1 MESKVNMASSE
12 HWRKKGNELYV
23 SVKEGLAPTVK
34 TERYKQAIQC
44 YNRAFDMG
52 KTEDDKTSAAKNIG
66 MASWRLMKVHSES
79 DCYSPQYR
87 YTLFYHIKEAFK
99 FFSFAYQHGFNVK
112 PLSWVTG
119 VLTSCRAC
127 WEDVATN
134 VLDVFDIELRCQA
147 IYDIAMAIEVK
158 EVKSE
163 AFLKLAE
170 CQFHRGIVAIQ
181 DKDYKKC
188 LNAMRECYMP
198 INEAGRISPEEQI
211 QTEVRVLEQDVLM
224 HTCMAESMQAR
235 DIGDALF
242 EKVLRDEES
251 LNIDMVWEV
260 IDWYKQACI
269 RTRDITEV
277 ELEAISLS
285 RLGRVYGRVLKLKYK
300 AKEYYK
306 LAIQL
311 AHSMYPRTFVLED
324 WFQEATTSLAEY
336 QSETVQA
343 EEERKAA
350 EKKEVLKT
358 LEKEIKLLDSKVD
371 VSHDEFLKFVYNKF
385 PPKDKSKKLVLP
397 KQTESD
403 RLTKI
408 KKTLQKA
415 VVHYHPD
422 SIDEK
427 LEGQKWKVLSEE
439 ITKCLTRR
447 YETMKG

>member
-52 KTEDDKTSAAKNIG
+52 KTEDDKTSAAKNI
-66 MASWRLMKVHSES
+66 
-79 DCYSPQYR
+79 
-87 YTLFYHIKEAFK
+87 
-99 FFSFAYQHGFNVK
+99 
-112 PLSWVTG
+112 G

-251 LNIDMVWEV
+251 LNIDMV
-260 IDWYKQACI
+260 
-269 RTRDITEV
+269 DITEV

-311 AHSMYPRTFVLED
+311 AHSMYPRTFVLE
-324 WFQEATTSLAEY
+324 EATTSLAEY